1 MNIFK
6 VIIVFATSIMIS
18 FSAFSE
24 ENDITVVGGVE
35 MPEVQNSKA
44 FNQVKKKLGKWEG
57 KMTQGLTGAVYDVSY
72 EFQLTSG
79 GNTITETIVE
89 DGVQMLSTYSDNDG
103 ELVIKHYCVLGT
115 EPIFKVNTLSKKII
129 AIKLDQ
135 SKSNLHAE
143 HESFV
148 TDMKWTM
155 NSKDSMTFE
164 NTVMLDGE
172 PTDNTAILE
181 RVY

>member
-18 FSAFSE
+18 FSAFSA

-35 MPEVQNSKA
+35 MPEVQNSNA
-44 FNQVKKKLGKWEG
+44 FIQVKKKLGKWEG
-57 KMTQGLTGAVYDVSY
+57 KMIQGLTGAIYDVSY

-89 DGVQMLSTYSDNDG
+89 DGVQMLSTYSDDNG
-103 ELVIKHYCVLGT
+103 ELIIKHYCVLGT
-115 EPIFKVNTLSKKII
+115 EPIFKVDTLSKKAF
-129 AIKLDQ
+129 AIKLDK
-135 SKSNLHAE
+135 SKSNLHAD

-155 NSKDSMTFE
+155 HSKDSMTFE

-172 PTDNTAILE
+172 PTDNRAILK

>member
-18 FSAFSE
+18 FSAFSA

-35 MPEVQNSKA
+35 MPEVQNSNA
-44 FNQVKKKLGKWEG
+44 FNQVKKKLGKWQG

-89 DGVQMLSTYSDNDG
+89 DGVQMLSTYSDDNG
-103 ELVIKHYCVLGT
+103 ELIIKHYCVLGT
-115 EPIFKVNTLSKKII
+115 EPIFKVDTLSEKAI
-129 AIKLDQ
+129 AIKLDKA
-135 SKSNLHAE
+135 KSNLHAE

-172 PTDNTAILE
+172 LTKNKAKLK

>member
-1 MNIFK
+1 MSLRF
-6 VIIVFATSIMIS
+6 
-18 FSAFSE
+18 
-24 ENDITVVGGVE
+24 
-35 MPEVQNSKA
+35 
-44 FNQVKKKLGKWEG
+44 
-57 KMTQGLTGAVYDVSY
+57 Y
-72 EFQLTSG
+72 
-79 GNTITETIVE
+79 
-89 DGVQMLSTYSDNDG
+89 
-103 ELVIKHYCVLGT
+103 
-115 EPIFKVNTLSKKII
+115 NTLSKKII

-181 RVY
+181 RVF

>member
-6 VIIVFATSIMIS
+6 VIIVLASSMIIS
-18 FSAFSE
+18 FSAFSA
-24 ENDITVVGGVE
+24 ENDTTVVGGVE
-35 MPEVQNSKA
+35 MPEVQNSTA
-44 FNQVKKKLGKWEG
+44 FNHIKKKLGKWEG
-57 KMTQGLTGAVYDVSY
+57 KLTQGLTGAVYDASY
-72 EFQLTSG
+72 EFELTSG
-79 GNTITETIVE
+79 GNTITETVIE
-89 DGVQMLSTYSDNDG
+89 DGVQMLTTYSDNDG

-115 EPIFKVNTLSKKII
+115 EPIFKVDTLSNKAID
-129 AIKLDQ
+129 IKLDK

-143 HESFV
+143 HENFV
-148 TDMKWTM
+148 TGMKWTM